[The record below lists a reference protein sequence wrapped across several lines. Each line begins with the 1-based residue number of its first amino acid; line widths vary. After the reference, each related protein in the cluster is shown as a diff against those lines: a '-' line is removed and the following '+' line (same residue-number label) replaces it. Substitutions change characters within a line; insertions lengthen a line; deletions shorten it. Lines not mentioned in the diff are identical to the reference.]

1 MKGMKHRTV
10 SATLLAALLTSGAMA
25 QDRCAGYHTFNCER
39 STDARFSV
47 NGQSKS
53 ASVQVGTPTELN
65 IIVYRGQDYRISFCY
80 DEKVIGDHVV
90 ARLVEKV
97 RTPQEK
103 DVDVVTTEEQKDDK
117 GNTTGEIRNI
127 TRTEHKTVFEDERKV
142 LWDNT
147 EHDLAQSIE
156 FSCTATK
163 RLVVEVMAP
172 GVAEPK
178 GRSKDLDIG
187 CVGILIE
194 HMPTPNLGF

>member
-1 MKGMKHRTV
+1 MNGMKHRIGG
-10 SATLLAALLTSGAMA
+10 ATLLAAMLSLGAVA
-25 QDRCAGYHTFNCER
+25 QDRCADYHTFNCER
-39 STDARFSV
+39 STDARFSI

-65 IIVYRGQDYRISFCY
+65 IIVYRGQDYRVSFCY

-90 ARLVEKV
+90 ARLVEKIRV
-97 RTPQEK
+97 PEEAKQG
-103 DVDVVTTEEQKDDK
+103 VVTKTEQQDAE
-117 GNTTGEIRNI
+117 GNTTGAI
-127 TRTEHKTVFEDERKV
+127 HDKTQTKGIFKDERKV

-147 EHDLAQSIE
+147 EHDLVQSIE

-163 RLVVEVMAP
+163 RLVIEVMAP

>member
-1 MKGMKHRTV
+1 MVMLHLKNLTIVPALMA
-10 SATLLAALLTSGAMA
+10 ATLANA
-25 QDRCAGYHTFNCER
+25 QYNCGDYHKFNCER
-39 STDARFSV
+39 STDARFSL

-53 ASVQVGTPTELN
+53 ASVQVGRPTELN
-65 IIVYRGQDYRISFCY
+65 IIVYGGQDYRISFCY

-97 RTPQEK
+97 RVPREQDVEVVEKEELRDANGQPTGQFK
-103 DVDVVTTEEQKDDK
+103 DVKRMVRKS
-117 GNTTGEIRNI
+117 
-127 TRTEHKTVFEDERKV
+127 VFEDERKV

-147 EHDLAQSIE
+147 EHELAQEIE
-156 FSCTATK
+156 FSAATTK

-172 GVAEPK
+172 GAGEQK
-178 GRSKDLDIG
+178 GRAKGLDIG

>member
-1 MKGMKHRTV
+1 MNGMTHRNG
-10 SATLLAALLTSGAMA
+10 SAALVAVMLTFGALA
-25 QDRCAGYHTFNCER
+25 QDRCADYHTFNCER
-39 STDARFSV
+39 STDARFSI

-65 IIVYRGQDYRISFCY
+65 IIVYRGQDYRVSFCY

-90 ARLVEKV
+90 ARLVEKIRV
-97 RTPQEK
+97 PEEEK
-103 DVDVVTTEEQKDDK
+103 LGVVTKTEQKDAN
-117 GNTTGEIRNI
+117 GNTTGAIQD
-127 TRTEHKTVFEDERKV
+127 KTKKKGTFKDERKV

-163 RLVVEVMAP
+163 RLVIEVMAP

-187 CVGILIE
+187 CVGIFIE